1 MRFFILFFAVL
12 ACCSQSFGQKRCP
25 QYSRLYTFYKGN
37 EPRLFAE
44 PLGRRPEFPFLQKI
58 NGVTSPTLFIKAI
71 RDTVKQHK
79 YAREF
84 KAFDLLLR
92 NSGFTH
98 GYKDLHLKSVTKV
111 YINPGTR
118 GNLGFYDKEKDVI
131 NYEYVIL
138 SPAGEGPHGTSA
150 WKLTNA
156 SGCFL
161 YILHTCGNGFY
172 PNGSTGGNEGGACC
186 KTISV
191 QPQINVPEQKND
203 SVKRP
208 VRLTMNYYEG
218 KITPSREKKKNYDTL
233 VQLIRHKD
241 TLVYFKDRN
250 IVPWKLEVNGRP
262 KQIRVCK
269 DTSIHLNI
277 PITADIAGQT
287 DTSMP
292 VNYLIA
298 DTVYRSETT
307 KFEKTCHS
315 KWEITIDAGRSFNS
329 IPRLNDPTQHTQ
341 TNGAQLFGEFGI
353 SRILSHWFQL
363 GISAS
368 YLILSY
374 QDDILYP
381 GTVPGTYNTV
391 YLGKPIIPVKL
402 FGKFTLSRKP
412 TGFQAKVSLSLG
424 YSIPT
429 NGKIVDNGT
438 TLTTNPNLK
447 GDFTAGFKM
456 GVDYFFSCRFGVGF
470 AFEGQYF
477 NNKSDLINYSIFALP
492 VTGGIRLRF

>member
-1 MRFFILFFAVL
+1 
-12 ACCSQSFGQKRCP
+12 
-25 QYSRLYTFYKGN
+25 
-37 EPRLFAE
+37 
-44 PLGRRPEFPFLQKI
+44 
-58 NGVTSPTLFIKAI
+58 
-71 RDTVKQHK
+71 
-79 YAREF
+79 
-84 KAFDLLLR
+84 
-92 NSGFTH
+92 
-98 GYKDLHLKSVTKV
+98 
-111 YINPGTR
+111 
-118 GNLGFYDKEKDVI
+118 
-131 NYEYVIL
+131 
-138 SPAGEGPHGTSA
+138 
-150 WKLTNA
+150 
-156 SGCFL
+156 
-161 YILHTCGNGFY
+161 
-172 PNGSTGGNEGGACC
+172 
-186 KTISV
+186 
-191 QPQINVPEQKND
+191 
-203 SVKRP
+203 
-208 VRLTMNYYEG
+208 MNYYEG

-292 VNYLIA
+292 VNYLID